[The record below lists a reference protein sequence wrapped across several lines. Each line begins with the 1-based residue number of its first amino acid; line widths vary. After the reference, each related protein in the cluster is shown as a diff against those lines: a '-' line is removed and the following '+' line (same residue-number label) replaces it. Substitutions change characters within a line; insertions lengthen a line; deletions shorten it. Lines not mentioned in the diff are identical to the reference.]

1 MMVMMVT
8 ALTEVVG
15 STMGEMKTV
24 ASTVVKMRVVSMLVM
39 AETTTGVILRVGARM
54 LMMEVEEVGTL
65 ETGEVDFMGGIGV
78 ILRVGV
84 RMLMM
89 AVEEV
94 GTLERGE
101 VDFMVI
107 LGTPEVTVMRGLMV
121 TAMNMVVASM
131 MGETMAVGETGSI
144 YKPFNEVHS
153 YLI

>member
-1 MMVMMVT
+1 MMVVMVT

-65 ETGEVDFMGGIGV
+65 E
-78 ILRVGV
+78 
-84 RMLMM
+84 
-89 AVEEV
+89 
-94 GTLERGE
+94 RGE

-131 MGETMAVGETGSI
+131 MGETMAVGETGRI
-144 YKPFNEVHS
+144 YKPFQ
-153 YLI
+153 

>member
-1 MMVMMVT
+1 MKDQVGTQGVSLEVVIMMVVMVT

-39 AETTTGVILRVGARM
+39 AETTT
-54 LMMEVEEVGTL
+54 
-65 ETGEVDFMGGIGV
+65 GV